1 MVQAVRGMRDV
12 LPMEARRWR
21 HIESRVQQVLRR
33 FGYEEVQLPLL
44 EFTDLFARGV
54 GEATDIVEKEMY
66 TLADRDGDSLSL
78 RPEGTASCVRALQE
92 NGLLYNQTQKVF
104 YAGPM
109 FRYEKP
115 QRGRYRQFYQVGAE
129 AFGFAGPDVD
139 AELILLGA
147 EFFKALGLSERVR
160 LEVNTLGSSA
170 DRQAYRKALVDYL
183 TPHLEELDEDSQRRL
198 HTNPLRILDSKNER
212 TQALLVQAPQ
222 LPEFVDAASQAHF
235 AELLALLDGLDISYT
250 CNPNLVRGL
259 DYYTHTVFEWITDD
273 LGAQGA
279 VCAGGRYDGLVERL
293 GGRAMPSAGF
303 GMGLERVLLLHEFVH
318 QNEVS
323 NAVDVYVCYADNE
336 LALTAQQTGM
346 RLRNKLEER
355 LQDDSEIK
363 VRVHMG
369 GGSFKKQL
377 KRANGCGAAWAVLIG
392 ADEIAS
398 NTLTLKEL
406 GSGEQDQL
414 AEMDLIERISD
425 AHSVRSIQ
433 Q

>member
-12 LPMEARRWR
+12 LPLEARRWR
-21 HIESRVQQVLRR
+21 HIESSVQQVLRQ

-115 QRGRYRQFYQVGAE
+115 QKGRYRQFYQVGAE

-147 EFFKALGLSERVR
+147 EFWKALGLSESVR
-160 LEVNTLGSSA
+160 LEVNTLGSSS
-170 DRQAYRKALVDYL
+170 DRQAYRTALIDYL
-183 TPHLEELDEDSQRRL
+183 TPHVDDLDEDSQRRL
-198 HTNPLRILDSKNER
+198 LTNPLRILDSKNER
-212 TQALLVQAPQ
+212 TQALIAQAPR
-222 LPEFVDAASQAHF
+222 LPDFVDEASKAHF

-273 LGAQGA
+273 LGSQGA

-293 GGRAMPSAGF
+293 GGRATPSAGF
-303 GMGLERVLLLHEFVH
+303 AMGLERVLLLHEVVH
-318 QNEVS
+318 QNAVS
-323 NAVDVYVCYADNE
+323 SAVDIYVCYASAD
-336 LALTAQQTGM
+336 LALTAQQVGV
-346 RLRNKLEER
+346 RLRNTLDER
-355 LQDDSEIK
+355 VIDSREVK

-369 GGSFKKQL
+369 GGNFKKQL
-377 KRANGCGAAWAVLIG
+377 KRANGCGASWAVLIG
-392 ADEIAS
+392 ADEVAT

-406 GSGEQDQL
+406 DSGEQHQL
-414 AEMDLIERISD
+414 AEKDMINRIAGAYST
-425 AHSVRSIQ
+425 
-433 Q
+433 